1 MRQSKKPV
9 PTKSFEERLKRLEE
23 ISSGMKEGGIP
34 LEEAVNRFE
43 EGIRLAASL
52 EKDLSR
58 IERRIEILVN
68 SPEAEDE
75 KPELEL
81 FSGLDQEEEKAPD
94 R

>member
-1 MRQSKKPV
+1 MPQSKKSAPG
-9 PTKSFEERLKRLEE
+9 KSFEERLGRLEE
-23 ISSGMKEGGIP
+23 ISALMKEGKIS
-34 LEEAVNRFE
+34 LEDAVRHFD

-68 SPEAEDE
+68 APEADDE

-81 FSGLDQEEEKAPD
+81 FPD
-94 R
+94 LETGEGKETD